1 MEFRD
6 KSYDLERDQ
15 SNYVLK
21 LKTTVGQSEN
31 TSLYFD
37 FFAYQSCIGEDGI
50 VRTGSSMLFDCAGY
64 FVRKGFGKFS
74 SDVIIEVE
82 DNSTGKT
89 YEIDSQ
95 QLRKDALGNKSKYYD
110 IKSFKFPKD
119 IDISRL
125 EELLYEVV
133 NNFVFASSNL
143 DFQSGTNEFAIETDF
158 SSNSIIY
165 CPTRDNP
172 VEKDGI
178 DNPSEIT
185 KFTSQMIDNA
195 INHLK
200 NKRGLNNSI
209 KEDEGM

>member
-6 KSYDLERDQ
+6 ERHDLESNQ

-21 LKTTVGQSEN
+21 LKTTVGQSKN

-37 FFAYQSCIGEDGI
+37 FLAYQSCIGEDGI
-50 VRTGSSMLFDCAGY
+50 VRTGSSMLFDCAGN
-64 FVRKGFGKFS
+64 FVRKGFGEFS

-82 DNSTGKT
+82 DNSNV

-95 QLRKDALGNKSKYYD
+95 QLRKDAYEHKTKYYD